1 MFLIHSLFGWYQI
14 FFFNTTYYDLGILF
28 NQLKNYDQIYQ
39 KISFRPINYFFYYL
53 NIFIKDKI
61 LYFFILLNS
70 FAIILPLIFFLKFK
84 KINFEFL
91 FYYISL
97 PITYFATKN
106 FFHSD
111 ILLIYFVIL
120 NLYSIDK
127 NKFFF
132 VFSLIGIFLIK
143 DIFFYI
149 HIIFFIFDLIIKNEK
164 LLLIKDKTNNL
175 KIFIFYFFLFLLIFL
190 LTKNIPLIIYFSIIF
205 LYIFITVNFLIKKN
219 KHIIYFFG
227 VILFLMSL
235 FNNEQ
240 IFSIKNH
247 NNLIFFSYILYF
259 IFKDFSKINK
269 TKFKLFAI
277 LNLIILIFIGGFESQ
292 NKISYKELLVINK
305 KIENINKEGNKLI
318 INNSFNFYPLTNY
331 YKVLNIKNLEELNSD
346 LNNVFVIINK
356 ENFYIDDKKCN
367 FRLDECYKNRFEN
380 DALKPTLILEKIY
393 FPKNY
398 TYFENKKL
406 KIIGYK

>member
-1 MFLIHSLFGWYQI
+1 M
-14 FFFNTTYYDLGILF
+14 GILF
-28 NQLKNYDQIYQ
+28 NQLNNYDLIYQ
-39 KISFRPINYFFYYL
+39 KISFRPIIYFFYYL

-70 FAIILPLIFFLKFK
+70 LSIILPLLFFFKFK
-84 KINFEFL
+84 RINFEFL

-149 HIIFFIFDLIIKNEK
+149 HILFFIFDLIIKNEK
-164 LLLIKDKTNNL
+164 ILYLRDKTNNL
-175 KIFIFYFFLFLLIFL
+175 KIFIFYLFLFLLIFL
-190 LTKNIPLIIYFSIIF
+190 LTKNISLIIYFSIIF
-205 LYIFITVNFLIKKN
+205 IYIFITINFLIQGS

-227 VILFLMSL
+227 LILFLMSL
-235 FNNEQ
+235 YNNEQ

-247 NNLIFFSYILYF
+247 NHLIFFSYILYF

-269 TKFKLFAI
+269 TKFKFFAI
-277 LNLIILIFIGGFESQ
+277 LNLIILVLIGGFKNQ
-292 NKISYKELLVINK
+292 NNISYKELLVIKK
-305 KIENINKEGNKLI
+305 KIENINKASNKLI
-318 INNSFNFYPLTNY
+318 IHNSLNFYPLTSH
-331 YKVLNIKNLEELNSD
+331 YKVLNLKNLENLNSN
-346 LNNVFVIINK
+346 LNNVFIIINK
-356 ENFYIDDKKCN
+356 ENFYIDDKRCN
-367 FRLDECYKNRFEN
+367 LKLDECYKNKFEN
-380 DALKPTLILEKIY
+380 NILKPTLILEKIY
-393 FPKNY
+393 LPKNY
-398 TYFENKKL
+398 TYFENKKF